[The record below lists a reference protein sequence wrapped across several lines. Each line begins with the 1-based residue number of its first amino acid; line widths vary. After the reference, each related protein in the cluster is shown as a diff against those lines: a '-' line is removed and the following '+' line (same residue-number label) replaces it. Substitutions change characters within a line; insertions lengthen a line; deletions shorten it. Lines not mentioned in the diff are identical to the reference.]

1 MNCCIEC
8 FRDSHIRSIIVLQ
21 GVIGNCDFCSSKN
34 VAVYD
39 VNAAPN
45 SLADILIDLIQ
56 TYSVSDTIDA
66 KPLKVALRDE
76 WDIFNAGSELIQA
89 LIKKLC
95 ESAYPENA
103 DIFTKDV
110 IISQL
115 SDSDFLREYGVVR
128 GYSWDEFSNSIK
140 YVNRFHSGM
149 FNADAFAS
157 FLSIV
162 ARSYPAGSIFYRA
175 RISANKEGF
184 ASDNMGAPPKEKRNA
199 GRINPE
205 GVGVLYLS
213 SDNKTVINE
222 VRANAFDYVTIG
234 KFQSTR
240 DIKVVN
246 LSGIARTSPFLY
258 NGELEQFAVNRKV
271 FQEIAFEIAKPLR
284 RSDSPLEYLPTQ
296 YISEFIKGQNYD
308 GVEYAS
314 TLREGGFNLAAFDEK
329 VFDCID
335 VQTIEV
341 SEILYK
347 TYPDIGA

>member
-8 FRDSHIRSIIVLQ
+8 FHDSHIRSIITKQ

-39 VNAAPN
+39 VTGTSNP
-45 SLADILIDLIQ
+45 LADIIIDLIQ
-56 TYSVSDTIDA
+56 TYSVSESAEA

-89 LIKKLC
+89 LVKKLC
-95 ESAYPENA
+95 ESAFSEND
-103 DIFTKDV
+103 DIFSKNV

-115 SDSDFLREYGVVR
+115 VDSDFLREFGVVR
-128 GYSWDEFSNSIK
+128 GHSWDEFSNSIK

-157 FLSIV
+157 FLSIIKK
-162 ARSYPAGSIFYRA
+162 SYTAGSTFYRA

-184 ASDNMGAPPKEKRNA
+184 RVDGMGAPPKEKRNA

-205 GVGVLYLS
+205 GIGVLYLS
-213 SDNKTVINE
+213 SDNKTVVSE

-234 KFQSTR
+234 KFQSSR
-240 DIKVVN
+240 DIRVVN

-258 NGELEQFAVNRKV
+258 ENGLERFAANRKV
-271 FQEIAFEIAKPLR
+271 FQEIAFEVAKPLR
-284 RSDSPLEYLPTQ
+284 RSDSPLEYLSTQ
-296 YISEFIKGQNYD
+296 YITEFIKSQNYD

-314 TLREGGFNLAAFDEK
+314 TLREGGFNLAVFDEK
-329 VFDCID
+329 LFHCVD
-335 VQTIEV
+335 VQTFEV

-347 TYPDIGA
+347 THPDIGV